1 MIRDERLALDERI
14 DAAHAL
20 SERGDPRVSG
30 ELVTIPAGQLLHR
43 STRDAEP
50 TAIDVPEFSIQRH
63 PVTVGAYR
71 EFVEAG
77 GYDDPSYWSRG
88 GWRWRTHDG
97 ISAPRFWG
105 ESEWHAYLVDNHP
118 VIGVSAF
125 EAEAYASFQ
134 QLALPSV
141 QQWER
146 ASRGD
151 DGRAYPWGDEW
162 DANRLRDVRAEGL
175 GLEPVGSYP
184 KGATPEGV
192 LDLAGSVWEWTATES
207 GEGERRIFKGGSWM
221 DSLPAYFRSAA
232 FSEDAPD
239 YSSISLG
246 FRCARDGAA

>member
-162 DANRLRDVRAEGL
+162 EEGRCGHRGYGPRGTVPIGVFPMGASEFGIHEL
-175 GLEPVGSYP
+175 VGGVWQWTTDGEDGARTVCGGAWNNLPWSIGAHGRNAYP
-184 KGATPEGV
+184 
-192 LDLAGSVWEWTATES
+192 
-207 GEGERRIFKGGSWM
+207 
-221 DSLPAYFRSAA
+221 SAA
-232 FSEDAPD
+232 RFSN
-239 YSSISLG
+239 LG
-246 FRCARDGAA
+246 FRCVTS